1 MKIIINV
8 EITRVYERWKQ
19 LFLSVDAQ
27 RERYGIKALAYGHPK
42 NNENKIYQVLE
53 MDSMD
58 NMQKAKLSTDVGIN
72 LDSQEVV
79 FLVK

>member
-58 NMQKAKLSTDVGIN
+58 NMQKAKLSTDAGVN

-79 FLVK
+79 CLVE